1 MLAPLTTVS
10 ALLLAV
16 LSIAIIYT
24 DTKYRRIPNSFVIAT
39 LICGLSLNTYFGGS
53 HGLLMSVGGFV
64 FAFAVMLLF
73 HVLGAMGAGD
83 VKLFGA
89 VGSIVG
95 VSLVLPTL
103 LTVIIFGGAL
113 AACKMIY
120 TRTTRATLLNVGQFF
135 AGPLMG
141 AGLQRFE
148 ATAGDRRR
156 TIPYGVA
163 ICVGSLIS
171 LFVFRA

>member
-1 MLAPLTTVS
+1 MPAPLTIAS
-10 ALLLAV
+10 ALLLSC
-16 LSIAIIYT
+16 LSVVIIYT
-24 DTKYRRIPNSFVIAT
+24 DTRYRRIPNAIVLAA
-39 LICGLSLNTYFGGS
+39 LLCGLSVNTYFGGS
-53 HGLLMSVGGFV
+53 HGLLMSLGGFV
-64 FAFAVMLLF
+64 FAFALMLLF
-73 HVLGAMGAGD
+73 HILGAMGAGD

-95 VSLVLPTL
+95 VSLVLPAL
-103 LTVIIFGGAL
+103 MTVAITGGAL

-135 AGPLMG
+135 AGPLTG

-148 ATAGDRRR
+148 ATAEDRRR

-163 ICVGSLIS
+163 VCVGSLIS
-171 LFVFRA
+171 LFIFRA